1 MWDLEEDWKEKS
13 EMTHSL
19 HRMGDQ
25 SELRD
30 DFVMLVMAGRDRMAN
45 ETVRQNMAEVW
56 AILSEYEAELA
67 NFGTLN
73 GGGRHR
79 KPIAE
84 FRSINPWMI
93 HAVFSDRDQLASCL
107 AELKKRDL
115 GISVAVSG
123 CCEDVK
129 KAATDIGLTPHT
141 AHYSLG
147 IHGNL
152 EMLPSEQVLAI
163 TTMCG
168 HAMVSRN
175 LVADLVTRIRKGKMT
190 HAVAAQKL
198 CDLCDCG
205 IFNKHKAERLL
216 RQMV

>member
-1 MWDLEEDWKEKS
+1 LEEGWKEKS

-19 HRMGDQ
+19 HRKGDQ
-25 SELRD
+25 DELRD
-30 DFVMLVMAGRDRMAN
+30 DFVMLVMAGRDRMAK
-45 ETVRQNMAEVW
+45 ETVRQRMTEVW
-56 AILSEYEAELA
+56 NILSRYEAELS

-84 FRSINPWMI
+84 FRSINPWII
-93 HAVFSDRDQLASCL
+93 HAIFSNRDQLAACL

-123 CCEDVK
+123 CCEDVM
-129 KAATDIGLTPHT
+129 KAATNIDLTPHT
-141 AHYSLG
+141 IHYSLG
-147 IHGNL
+147 IHGKV
-152 EMLPSEQVLAI
+152 EKLPSEQVLAI

-168 HAMVSRN
+168 HAMVSGN
-175 LVADLVTRIRKGKMT
+175 LVADLVTRIDKGKMT
-190 HAVAAQKL
+190 HAAAAQKL

-216 RQMV
+216 REMV